1 MRIVRDRTTQLK
13 YELIISKVDIR
24 GLNVEIDGVILLDF
38 QTGQMVVFDL
48 CFYKKHFEKI
58 SNKGNQLNIF

>member
-1 MRIVRDRTTQLK
+1 MIIVRNRTTQLK
-13 YELIISKVDIR
+13 YELISSKVDIR
-24 GLNVEIDGVILLDF
+24 GLHVDIDGVILLDL

-58 SNKGNQLNIF
+58 SNKGNQFNIF